1 MPDSKRTL
9 YLLDAMALAY
19 RAHFIFINRPLINSR
34 GFNTSATY
42 GFTSALVKLIEDHG
56 INHMAVV
63 FDVMEPGGTFRDE
76 MYEDYKGHRDPPPE
90 ELIANLPH
98 MKRVVEAMLMG
109 RAVTLAPQSMTLT
122 TQQAAD
128 LLGVSRPTVVR
139 LISDNQIAADRVGN
153 RHRLQLDDVLAYK
166 ESRRARQYDA
176 LSETSVSVD
185 AGEDPDLIREQL
197 REARKAVAARRRAG
211 TRA

>member
-98 MKRVVEAMLMG
+98 MKRVVEAIDIPVIEVG
-109 RAVTLAPQSMTLT
+109 GVEADDVIGTLA
-122 TQQAAD
+122 
-128 LLGVSRPTVVR
+128 
-139 LISDNQIAADRVGN
+139 
-153 RHRLQLDDVLAYK
+153 
-166 ESRRARQYDA
+166 
-176 LSETSVSVD
+176 
-185 AGEDPDLIREQL
+185 L
-197 REARKAVAARRRAG
+197 RVAAEKYRRG
-211 TRA
+211 YCVS

>member
-1 MPDSKRTL
+1 
-9 YLLDAMALAY
+9 MAT
-19 RAHFIFINRPLINSR
+19 
-34 GFNTSATY
+34 GSAAQARY
-42 GFTSALVKLIEDHG
+42 ALVGVDEHDRIELPERVH
-56 INHMAVV
+56 AV
-63 FDVMEPGGTFRDE
+63 
-76 MYEDYKGHRDPPPE
+76 
-90 ELIANLPH
+90 L
-98 MKRVVEAMLMG
+98 KRVVEAMLMG
-109 RAVTLAPQSMTLT
+109 RAVTLAPQSMILT